1 MSKYIYLLGAGA
13 SYGRR
18 KINAEGLDKYIEGMP
33 VINEISDYLSDF
45 CASFRP
51 RYVIGGVDM
60 KIEHPNVYKE
70 MCWLCDIAKDNST
83 IDTYANILYSS
94 SKVTELI
101 RFKRA
106 LAIFFSLIQSRE
118 KRDKRYDSLMS
129 HIHDSRGKIRSDV
142 SIFTW
147 NYDRQLEYALH
158 AYEQSATSSTHQL
171 KYSNISC
178 KFLTDNFIDYNDS
191 NIVKLNGTASF
202 KSVEDSYLFQEDE
215 YDIDVFERILREND
229 TKWVDGISYA
239 WEEADD
245 FYDKILPLTMDTETL
260 IIIGYSMPF
269 VNCLVDKTLL
279 DGMKNLKSIVIQDLY
294 PDDVKTRLLDLLSPD
309 IKKNVENN
317 IRLVEKT
324 TEFHVPVQL
333 YLTRLKK
340 NVY

>member
-1 MSKYIYLLGAGA
+1 MSEYIYLLGAGA
-13 SYGRR
+13 SRGKRNSDA
-18 KINAEGLDKYIEGMP
+18 KGLDKYLEGMP
-33 VINEISDYLSDF
+33 VINEIPAYLSDF
-45 CASFRP
+45 CQSFRP

-60 KIEHPNVYKE
+60 KIDHPYVYKE

-83 IDTYANILYSS
+83 IDTYANMLYSS
-94 SKVTELI
+94 SKVSELI

-118 KRDKRYDSLMS
+118 KRDKRYDSLMAN
-129 HIHDSRGKIRSDV
+129 IHDSRGKIRSDV

-158 AYEQSATSSTHQL
+158 AYEQSKTSSTHQL

-191 NIVKLNGTASF
+191 NVIKLNGTASF

-239 WEEADD
+239 WEEANE
-245 FYDKILPLTMDTETL
+245 FYNKILPLTSDTETL
-260 IIIGYSMPF
+260 IIIGYSMPI
-269 VNCLVDKTLL
+269 VNCVVDKKLL
-279 DGMKNLKSIVIQDLY
+279 DGMKNLKSVIIQDLN
-294 PDDVKTRLLDLLSPD
+294 PDDVKKRLLDLLSPD
-309 IKKNVENN
+309 IKKNVEGN
-317 IRLVEKT
+317 IRTET
-324 TEFHVPVQL
+324 NITEFFVPVKL
-333 YLTRLKK
+333 F
-340 NVY
+340 V